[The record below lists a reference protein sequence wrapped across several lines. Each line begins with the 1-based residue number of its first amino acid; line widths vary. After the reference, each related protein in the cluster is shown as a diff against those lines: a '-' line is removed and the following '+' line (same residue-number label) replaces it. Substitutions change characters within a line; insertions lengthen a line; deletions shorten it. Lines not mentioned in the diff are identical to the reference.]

1 MVKKIVT
8 KLDFVYLLRNY
19 SSMYLTQN
27 PFQFFRIF
35 LFCFLGFS
43 FSTFSQNG
51 ILTGEVRTAKA
62 PLQSASIALFNDKNT
77 LVKALLTDSEGK
89 FSINRLYSGTYSL
102 KITMVGFEDK
112 LLPNITI
119 VDTPVN
125 LGAIVLT
132 ESAVQLNEVVV
143 KKEKPL
149 VQVLA
154 DKTVFNVENT
164 INATGNTG
172 FELLR
177 KAPGVV
183 IDNND
188 TVIVEGK
195 SGVLF
200 YIDGKQSFLSGSDLT
215 NYLKTIQSSD
225 IESIEIITQPSSKF
239 DAAGNAGI
247 VNIKLKR
254 NKNYGTN
261 GSAAAGYNY
270 GRYGTTV
277 NSLSLNNRS
286 KKLNSYINYSNRFGK
301 SYNFMEFERQQNGK
315 VFNSDT
321 KTDYTSN
328 ANNVKIGLDFTKNRR
343 NTFGLVFTGN
353 FNNAYGDGRSR
364 TPIRQA
370 ISNSIDSILI
380 AQNKAHNKTYNLYSN
395 FNYRF
400 QDTTGVSLTTDL
412 DFGKFNSDRNTF
424 LPNAYFN
431 PTETLVLSSITNSQ
445 YTPVTIIIGSLK
457 SDYEQR
463 LWKGKLGT
471 GFKSSLVETE
481 NTFDVYNYLAGQPV
495 YNNTLSNRFKY
506 NENINALY
514 VNYNR
519 MIKKFNFQ
527 IGLRL
532 ENTNSDGN
540 LISSQQNNDTR
551 VKRHYTDFFPSGGI
565 TFTQNE
571 KNSWAI
577 TYSRRI
583 ERPSYNAL
591 NPFEYQ
597 IDELSV
603 SKGNPFLQPQYI
615 HNLKFSHTYQ
625 YKLNTALSYSYVTDF
640 FAQVTEAVGQ
650 NKSRMTTKNVAN
662 QETLNLAISLP
673 FKVND
678 WWNVYVSVNAFRS
691 KYIPNDPSFIGITQE
706 TLNIFGQNNIKLP
719 KGFNLEVSGW
729 FNSPSVW
736 GGTYRTE
743 SLGSLDM
750 ALQKKLLKD
759 KLTLR
764 LAVSDIFFT
773 SPWTGRTEF
782 ANVII
787 NGRGGSDSRQV
798 RFNLTYN
805 FGNDQVKK
813 VQSRTTGVE
822 EEKNR
827 IGG

>member
-1 MVKKIVT
+1 MGLIGKIFSMETKQNTLKK
-8 KLDFVYLLRNY
+8 YL
-19 SSMYLTQN
+19 
-27 PFQFFRIF
+27 FF
-35 LFCFLGFS
+35 LFASITLS
-43 FSTFSQNG
+43 FSSHAQ
-51 ILTGEVRTAKA
+51 TGSLSGTVSSAKE
-62 PLQSASIALFNDKNT
+62 PKLFSASIALFNDKNT
-77 LVKALLTDSEGK
+77 LTKAVLSDAEGK
-89 FSINRLYSGTYSL
+89 FNIQRIAAGTYSL
-102 KITMVGFEDK
+102 KITMVGYEDK
-112 LLPNITI
+112 LVSGITL
-119 VDTPVN
+119 TETNVN
-125 LGAIVLT
+125 LGVITLT

-183 IDNND
+183 VDNND
-188 TVIVEGK
+188 NVIVEGK

-215 NYLKTIQSSD
+215 NYLKTIQSAD

-254 NKNYGTN
+254 NKNFGTN
-261 GSAAAGYNY
+261 GTASSGYNY
-270 GRYGTTV
+270 GRYGTSV

-286 KKLNSYINYSNRFGK
+286 KKLNSYLNYSNRFGK
-301 SYNFMEFERQQNGK
+301 SYSFMEFERQQNGK

-328 ANNVKIGLDFTKNRR
+328 ANNIKLGLDFTKNRR
-343 NTFGLVFTGN
+343 NTFGMVFTGN

-370 ISNSIDSILI
+370 NSNTTESVLV
-380 AQNKAHNKTYNLYSN
+380 AQNVAHNKNYNLYAN

-400 QDTTGVSLTTDL
+400 QDTTGVSLNTDL
-412 DFGKFNSDRNTF
+412 DFGKFNSDRDTY
-424 LPNAYFN
+424 LPNRYYDA
-431 PTETLVLSSITNSQ
+431 TESVVLNTIITSQ
-445 YTPVTIIIGSLK
+445 YTPVTISIGSLK

-463 LWKGKLGT
+463 LWKGKLGV
-471 GFKSSLVETE
+471 GFKSSLVETQ
-481 NTFDVYNYLAGQPV
+481 NTFDVYNYPMGQPV
-495 YNNTLSNRFKY
+495 YDSTLSNRFNYK
-506 NENINALY
+506 ENINALY

-519 MIKKFNFQ
+519 LYKKFNFQ
-527 IGLRL
+527 VGLRM

-540 LISSQQNNDTR
+540 LTSTQANNDTR
-551 VKRHYTDFFPSGGI
+551 VKRHYTDIFPSGGI
-565 TFTQNE
+565 TYAQNE
-571 KNSWAI
+571 SNSWAV

-583 ERPSYNAL
+583 ERPSYNSL

-597 IDELSV
+597 IDELSK
-603 SKGNPFLQPQYI
+603 SKGNPFLQPQYV
-615 HNLKFSHTYQ
+615 HNVKLSHTYK
-625 YKLNTALSYSYVTDF
+625 YKLNTSLSYSYVADF
-640 FAQVTEAVGQ
+640 FAQVTEALGQ
-650 NKSRMTTKNVAN
+650 DRSLMTTKNVAN
-662 QETLNLAISLP
+662 QETLNLGISYP
-673 FKVND
+673 FKVNN
-678 WWNVYVSVNAFRS
+678 WWNVYLSVNAFRS
-691 KYIPNDPSFIGITQE
+691 KYIPTDPSFTGITQE
-706 TLNIFGQNNIKLP
+706 TLNIYGQNTLKLP
-719 KGFNLEVSGW
+719 KGFNLEISGW

-736 GGTYRTE
+736 GGTYRTD

-750 ALQKKLLKD
+750 ALQKKFLKD
-759 KLTLR
+759 KLTAR

-773 SPWTGRTEF
+773 SPWTGRTQF

-787 NGRGGSDSRQV
+787 NGHGGNDSRQV

-813 VQSRTTGVE
+813 VQTRNTGVE
-822 EEKNR
+822 DEKNR

>member
-1 MVKKIVT
+1 MKSKGHI
-8 KLDFVYLLRNY
+8 FHFY
-19 SSMYLTQN
+19 
-27 PFQFFRIF
+27 RIIF
-35 LFCFLGFS
+35 FCFISLS
-43 FSTFSQNG
+43 FSTFAQNG
-51 ILTGEVRTAKA
+51 SITGVVRSTKEPQLYA
-62 PLQSASIALFNDKNT
+62 ASIALFTSKKT
-77 LVKALLTDSEGK
+77 LEKAILSDTDGK
-89 FSINRLYSGTYSL
+89 FFINRLNAGIYSIT
-102 KITMVGFEDK
+102 ITMVGFEDK
-112 LLPNITI
+112 IVADIAIT
-119 VDTPVN
+119 DSEVN
-125 LGAIVLT
+125 LGTITLT
-132 ESAVQLNEVVV
+132 ESAVQLNEVII

-188 TVIVEGK
+188 TIIVEGK

-200 YIDGKQSFLSGSDLT
+200 YIDGKQSFLSGSDLI
-215 NYLKTIQSSD
+215 NYLKTIQSTD

-261 GSAAAGYNY
+261 GTASTGYNY
-270 GRYGTTV
+270 GRFGTSV

-286 KKLNSYINYSNRFGK
+286 KKWNSYLNYSNRFGK
-301 SYNFMEFERQQNGK
+301 SYNFMEFERQQNNK

-328 ANNVKIGLDFTKNRR
+328 ANNVKIGLDYTKNRR

-370 ISNSIDSILI
+370 TSSSIDSILV
-380 AQNKAHNKTYNLYSN
+380 AQNKAHNITYNLYSN
-395 FNYRF
+395 LNYRF
-400 QDTTGVSLTTDL
+400 QDTTGVSLIADL
-412 DFGKFNSDRNTF
+412 DFGKFNSDRNTY
-424 LPNAYFN
+424 LPNLYYNAS
-431 PTETLVLSSITNSQ
+431 ETVVLSSIINSQ
-445 YTPVTIIIGSLK
+445 YTPVTINIGSLK

-463 LWKGKLGT
+463 LWKGKLGA
-471 GFKSSLVETE
+471 GFKASYVETE
-481 NTFDVYNYLAGQPV
+481 NTFNVFNYWAGQPV
-495 YNNTLSNRFKY
+495 YNSTLSNIFNFK
-506 NENINALY
+506 ENINALY
-514 VNYNR
+514 FNYNR
-519 MIKKFNFQ
+519 MYKKFNFQ
-527 IGLRL
+527 VGLRM

-540 LISSQQNNDTR
+540 LMSTQQNNATR
-551 VKRHYTDFFPSGGI
+551 VKRQYTDWFPSGGV
-565 TFTQNE
+565 TFIQNE
-571 KNSWAI
+571 NNSWAML
-577 TYSRRI
+577 YSRRI

-597 IDELSV
+597 IDELSI
-603 SKGNPFLQPQYI
+603 SKGNPFLQPQYV
-615 HNLKFSHTYQ
+615 HNLKFSHTYR
-625 YKLNTALSYSYVTDF
+625 YKLNTALSYSYVSNF
-640 FAQVTEAVGQ
+640 FAQVTEAVGE
-650 NKSRMTTKNVAN
+650 NKSKMTTKNVAN
-662 QETLNLAISLP
+662 QETVNLAISIP

-678 WWNVYVSVNAFRS
+678 WWNAYLSINAFRS
-691 KYIPNDPSFIGITQE
+691 KYIPTDPSFIGITQE
-706 TLNIFGQNNIKLP
+706 TLNVYGQHIFNLP
-719 KGFNLEVSGW
+719 KGIILEVSGW

-750 ALQKKLLKD
+750 AVQKKFMSN
-759 KLTLR
+759 KLTAR
-764 LAVSDIFFT
+764 LAVSDLFFT
-773 SPWTGRTEF
+773 APWTGRTEF
-782 ANVII
+782 ANVVI
-787 NGRGGSDSRQV
+787 NGRGGNDSRQV

-813 VQSRTTGVE
+813 VQNRSTGVE
-822 EEKNR
+822 DEKNR

>member
-1 MVKKIVT
+1 MKTNQNTLHLPLFI
-8 KLDFVYLLRNY
+8 LLAVF
-19 SSMYLTQN
+19 SL
-27 PFQFFRIF
+27 
-35 LFCFLGFS
+35 S
-43 FSTFSQNG
+43 FSTHAQ
-51 ILTGEVRTAKA
+51 TGSLKGTVSSIKEPK
-62 PLQSASIALFNDKNT
+62 LFSASVALFNEKNT
-77 LVKALLTDSEGK
+77 LVKAVLSDAEGA
-89 FSINRLYSGTYSL
+89 FTITRLPAGSYSL
-102 KITMVGFEDK
+102 KITMVGYEDK
-112 LLPNITI
+112 IVPTITI
-119 VDTPVN
+119 TDNLVN
-125 LGAIVLT
+125 LGTLT
-132 ESAVQLNEVVV
+132 LNESAVQLNEVVV

-183 IDNND
+183 VDNND
-188 TVIVEGK
+188 NVIVEGK

-215 NYLKTIQSSD
+215 NYLKTIQSAD

-261 GSAAAGYNY
+261 GTASTGYNY
-270 GRYGTTV
+270 GRYGTSV
-277 NSLSLNNRS
+277 NSVSLNNRT
-286 KKLNSYINYSNRFGK
+286 KKWNSYLNYSNRFGK

-343 NTFGLVFTGN
+343 NTFGMVLTGN

-364 TPIRQA
+364 TPIRQ
-370 ISNSIDSILI
+370 ITSNSIDSILV
-380 AQNKAHNKTYNLYSN
+380 AQNKAHNKTYNLYAN
-395 FNYRF
+395 VNYRF
-400 QDTTGVSLTTDL
+400 QDTTGVSLSTDL
-412 DFGKFNSDRNTF
+412 DLGRFNSDRNTY
-424 LPNAYFN
+424 LPNYYYN
-431 PTETLVLSSITNSQ
+431 PSETVILSSIINSQ
-445 YTPVTIIIGSLK
+445 YTPVTIDVGSLK

-463 LWKGKLGT
+463 LWKGKMGA
-471 GFKSSLVETE
+471 GFKTSLVETE
-481 NTFDVYNYLAGQPV
+481 NTFDVYNYQSGQPV
-495 YNNTLSNRFKY
+495 YNTTLSNRFNYK
-506 NENINALY
+506 ENINALY

-527 IGLRL
+527 LGLRM

-540 LISSQQNNDTR
+540 LTSTQANNAAR
-551 VKRHYTDFFPSGGI
+551 VRRHYTDLFPSGGI
-565 TFTQNE
+565 TFNQNE
-571 KNSWAI
+571 SNSWAI

-583 ERPSYNAL
+583 ERPSYNSL

-603 SKGNPFLQPQYI
+603 SKGNPFLQPQYV
-615 HNLKFSHTYQ
+615 HNIKASHTYK
-625 YKLNTALSYSYVTDF
+625 YKLNTSLSYSYVTDF

-662 QETLNLAISLP
+662 QETINLGISYP
-673 FKVND
+673 FTVKN
-678 WWNVYVSVNAFRS
+678 WWSVYLSVNAFRS
-691 KYIPNDPSFIGITQE
+691 KYIPTDPSFTGITQE
-706 TLNIFGQNNIKLP
+706 TVNIYGQNNFKLP
-719 KGFNLEVSGW
+719 KGINLEVSGW

-736 GGTYRTE
+736 GGTYRTA

-750 ALQKKLLKD
+750 AVQKKFLKD
-759 KLTLR
+759 KMTLR
-764 LAVSDIFFT
+764 LAVSDIFYT
-773 SPWTGRTEF
+773 SPWTGKTEF

-798 RFNLTYN
+798 RFSLAYN

-813 VQSRTTGVE
+813 AQNRSTGVE
-822 EEKNR
+822 DEKNR